1 MARATAQSEC
11 CELSTGPK
19 FSLYTGT
26 SLAEGGSG
34 IHTPRAG
41 PGRTAGFGAYLRES
55 DLSACPTVMAGACP
69 APTIA
74 AGLLKRRVC
83 GRAQGLSSRG
93 DGDELGAGRV
103 VHGDRVDRAGVAGA
117 PPPLPVH
124 RFRGDEHPDPLVRP

>member
-11 CELSTGPK
+11 CELSTGTK
-19 FSLYTGT
+19 ISLYTGT

-41 PGRTAGFGAYLRES
+41 PGPTAGFGAYLRES

-74 AGLLKRRVC
+74 ARLLKPRVC
-83 GRAQGLSSRG
+83 ARAPGPSSRG
-93 DGDELGAGRV
+93 DGGDVGAGRGR
-103 VHGDRVDRAGVAGA
+103 HRDR
-117 PPPLPVH
+117 H
-124 RFRGDEHPDPLVRP
+124 